1 MRVTYV
7 RNATKSCVDS
17 MKNVSTEKAYN
28 YCDCFSNKTADGL
41 TLEELLDTEL
51 GGVNVKNMNEPV
63 PGVIKEAII
72 SCAKKLD

>member
-1 MRVTYV
+1 
-7 RNATKSCVDS
+7 